1 MKSIICVIELP
12 LLDANPLADDWV
24 RFYAANPNQNVE
36 DVTLRSVAMF
46 RKYFHIIDSIRK
58 NSSRSLSLPLPHVSR
73 FLALARMM
81 LKGNFKLGSCVAAVL
96 STVKAVAIIGK
107 PEGFGSKA
115 SGGVAG
121 PTVTPSNTV
130 ELTRYL
136 VQEGP
141 LNIVVEKT
149 FDFRELQGIAW
160 ECGCAPYGIASMC
173 QLAINKRGWCQT
185 VQPAAPMVAMEYQK
199 ASLYPLVV
207 SSDKS
212 VLGVNKKGIIRG
224 KGFLMADG
232 TNNVILQNLEIK
244 NLNARYKWVGDA
256 ITLDGTSNIWID
268 HIKV

>member
-1 MKSIICVIELP
+1 
-12 LLDANPLADDWV
+12 
-24 RFYAANPNQNVE
+24 
-36 DVTLRSVAMF
+36 
-46 RKYFHIIDSIRK
+46 
-58 NSSRSLSLPLPHVSR
+58 
-73 FLALARMM
+73 MM
-81 LKGNFKLGSCVAAVL
+81 LEASLRLGSCLTAVL
-96 STVKAVAIIGK
+96 SIVEAVATVGK

-121 PTVTPSNTV
+121 PTVTPSSTL

-160 ECGCAPYGIASMC
+160 EYGCAPYGVAFVC
-173 QLAINKRGWCQT
+173 QLAINKREWCQI
-185 VQPAAPMVAMEYQK
+185 VNPAAPMVAVEYQK

-212 VLGVNKKGIIRG
+212 VLGVNKNGIIRG
-224 KGFLMADG
+224 KGFLIPNG

-244 NLNARYKWVGDA
+244 NLNARYKWGGDA
-256 ITLDGTSNIWID
+256 IALEGTSNIWID
-268 HIKV
+268 HIKVWQCLEPPEVLGVTECLTFPTDLFNWRPSYRYEEGHERRRHDIQQLHRRTNQLVSPL

>member
-1 MKSIICVIELP
+1 
-12 LLDANPLADDWV
+12 
-24 RFYAANPNQNVE
+24 
-36 DVTLRSVAMF
+36 MF